1 MDIDQWEN
9 AAQAFECSL
18 MGLRKDKNGWV
29 VLVSV
34 HPDDVPNTLLDSPL
48 GTRFQAV
55 FFEVGDDEKPVE
67 LIEVKEG
74 KKLLAEAGEL
84 CRKESFLNFLLDH
97 RDQFGLVPLEDW
109 DHKDGQSGEDFAA
122 MCLRRILGI
131 ESRSEIATSK
141 DVQGEYKD
149 LIQTYRDLGLD
160 LPF

>member
-29 VLVSV
+29 VLISV
-34 HPDDVPNTLLDSPL
+34 HPNDVPGTLLDSAL
-48 GTRFQAV
+48 GTRFQTV
-55 FFEVGDDEKPVE
+55 FFEIGDDEKPVE

-84 CRKESFLNFLLDH
+84 CRKVEFQDFMLGEMKDELDDPD
-97 RDQFGLVPLEDW
+97 RLER
-109 DHKDGQSGEDFAA
+109 KTAKA
-122 MCLRRILGI
+122 LRETLGI
-131 ESRSEIATSK
+131 ESRTEIATNK
-141 DVQGEYKD
+141 EVQDVYKD
-149 LIQTYRDLGLD
+149 LIESYRESGLD